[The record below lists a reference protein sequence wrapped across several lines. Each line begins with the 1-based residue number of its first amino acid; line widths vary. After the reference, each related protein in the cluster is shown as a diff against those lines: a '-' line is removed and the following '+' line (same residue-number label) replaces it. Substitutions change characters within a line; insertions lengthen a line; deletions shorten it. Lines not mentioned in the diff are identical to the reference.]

1 MTFKNAKRFKGKI
14 SKLPAT
20 VAKACR
26 EAMEEVAQDIVDHM
40 RDLVPVETGTL
51 RDSIDWCW
59 GKPPADAKLFT
70 SIARGRRP
78 DATDADNRISIF
90 AGSFEAYYARWV
102 EFGTKARVGRYRDAS
117 GRKRNAGK
125 RGHAATPAHPFFFP
139 VWRAHKRRLRGVIT
153 RRVNAAIKKLAQ
165 SNGN

>member
-1 MTFKNAKRFKGKI
+1 MTLKNAKRFKGKI

-40 RDLVPVETGTL
+40 RRLVPVKTGTL
-51 RDSIDWCW
+51 RDSINWCW
-59 GKPPADAKLFT
+59 GRPPADAKVFT
-70 SIARGRRP
+70 TIGGRQT
-78 DATDADNRISIF
+78 ATDADNRISIF
-90 AGSFEAYYARWV
+90 AGSYEAYYARWV
-102 EFGTKARVGRYRDAS
+102 EFGTKERVGRYRDS
-117 GRKRNAGK
+117 QGRKRNAGK
-125 RGHAATPAHPFFFP
+125 RGHHATPAHPFFYP
-139 VWRAHKRRLRGVIT
+139 VWRAHKRRLRGVIV